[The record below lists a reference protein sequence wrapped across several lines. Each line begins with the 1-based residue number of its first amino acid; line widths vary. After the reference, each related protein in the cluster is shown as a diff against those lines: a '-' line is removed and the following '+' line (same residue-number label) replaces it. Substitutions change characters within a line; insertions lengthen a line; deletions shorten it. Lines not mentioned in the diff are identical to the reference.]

1 MKKLN
6 PGIYREFPIA
16 DYYADPAPTPS
27 LTQSLAKIIIERS
40 PLHAWHAHPRL
51 NPEFERDDPTKYDV
65 GNVAHALMIGRGK
78 DLVVLDTFDDWRTND
93 AKRRREEA
101 REEGKLAVLGK
112 HFHLAERM
120 TQAARVQLAAR
131 REIEAFRNGSG
142 EVMTIW
148 KENGIWLRQLID
160 WLTDDHLTFC
170 DYKTTGESAAPHVL
184 GRKMAADGW
193 HIQAAMAER
202 GLLALDSK
210 SAGRRRYLFIVQET
224 DPPYALNVVQIGEAA
239 LTMGRKMLNYA
250 IDAWTACTASG
261 TWPAYPPEIVRPEFP
276 GWAETEWLNRE
287 TEHSERPEIGNRNVL
302 MAG

>member
-1 MKKLN
+1 MAKRKIK
-6 PGIYREFPIA
+6 PGIYRDFPVA

-51 NPEFERDDPTKYDV
+51 NPAFERDDPTKYDV
-65 GNVAHALMIGRGK
+65 GNIAHALMIGRGK
-78 DLVVLDTFDDWRTND
+78 DIVALEQFDDWRTNA
-93 AKRRREEA
+93 AKELREKA
-101 REEGKLAVLGK
+101 RAEGKLAVRGK
-112 HFHLAERM
+112 HF
-120 TQAARVQLAAR
+120 QLASRMVEAAHAQIFSR
-131 REIEAFRNGSG
+131 GEVEAFRIGAG
-142 EVMTIW
+142 EVVTLW
-148 KENGIWLRQLID
+148 KEGDVWLRQMID
-160 WLTDDHLTFC
+160 WLTPDHLTFY

-202 GLLALDSK
+202 GLLALDPNR
-210 SAGRRRYLFIVQET
+210 AGRRRYLFIVQET
-224 DPPYALNVVQIGEAA
+224 DPPYALNVVEIGEAA

-250 IDAWTACTASG
+250 VDAWAWCMKEG
-261 TWPAYPPEIVRPEFP
+261 KFPAYPDMIVRPEYP

-287 TEHSERPEIGNRNVL
+287 VAHEELGNRNVL